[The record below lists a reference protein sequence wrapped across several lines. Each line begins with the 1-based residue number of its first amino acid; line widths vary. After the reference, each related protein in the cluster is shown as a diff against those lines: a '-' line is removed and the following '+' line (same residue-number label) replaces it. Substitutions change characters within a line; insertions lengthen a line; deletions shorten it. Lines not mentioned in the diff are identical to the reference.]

1 MSAVADT
8 IISSTLWILF
18 GHNSQSFDWLGII
31 NDFQVNDQLAN
42 CLIFM
47 PVFRWM
53 GDCVY
58 RISDA
63 VRSDTLL
70 NNTIPS
76 PLCLTTL
83 VKSVTTSPNKFQS
96 FIIYTTFTLQSASK
110 IADFIWRFY
119 ALRINA
125 SIGTYTIGISSI
137 DSIIFIFG
145 AINYVTCCYFIYQN
159 TLPIN
164 LKSNSSGNVI
174 RYGLEMIKSSCFTRL
189 LILASIKIIFVLFFV
204 GDSSQAACTYDFL
217 KPISTKLVYQFYYF
231 DYLISKSSGS
241 KMLSKI
247 SGKSEKSEK
256 MKTIEKNT
264 IQMNNEDTTKK
275 VQTIE

>member
-1 MSAVADT
+1 M
-8 IISSTLWILF
+8 
-18 GHNSQSFDWLGII
+18 
-31 NDFQVNDQLAN
+31 
-42 CLIFM
+42 IFK
-47 PVFRWM
+47 WM

-76 PLCLTTL
+76 PLWCFGEIIGDFYLTTL

-119 ALRINA
+119 ALSINA

-204 GDSSQAACTYDFL
+204 GNRCNFDFL
-217 KPISTKLVYQFYYF
+217 Y
-231 DYLISKSSGS
+231 
-241 KMLSKI
+241 
-247 SGKSEKSEK
+247 
-256 MKTIEKNT
+256 
-264 IQMNNEDTTKK
+264 
-275 VQTIE
+275 